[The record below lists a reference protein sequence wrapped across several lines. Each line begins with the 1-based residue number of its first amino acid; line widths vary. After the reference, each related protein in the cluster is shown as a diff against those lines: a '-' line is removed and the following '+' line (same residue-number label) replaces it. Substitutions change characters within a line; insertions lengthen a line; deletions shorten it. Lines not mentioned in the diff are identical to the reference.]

1 MKIGDRP
8 PLLNAL
14 SRSFCLATSQLGS
27 RSFSLAL
34 SLYLTAVWF
43 GSVPVCVESKR
54 FECKIIIKQW
64 GSLKVGAVGVGGGR
78 ERVDDRE
85 AGSAAH

>member
-14 SRSFCLATSQLGS
+14 SLSLSLSLSLFSSLAC
-27 RSFSLAL
+27 RFSPRCLAL
-34 SLYLTAVWF
+34 SRSRSLVWARAN
-43 GSVPVCVESKR
+43 ESKR

-64 GSLKVGAVGVGGGR
+64 RVYGAAGVTSGGR
-78 ERVDDRE
+78 GRR